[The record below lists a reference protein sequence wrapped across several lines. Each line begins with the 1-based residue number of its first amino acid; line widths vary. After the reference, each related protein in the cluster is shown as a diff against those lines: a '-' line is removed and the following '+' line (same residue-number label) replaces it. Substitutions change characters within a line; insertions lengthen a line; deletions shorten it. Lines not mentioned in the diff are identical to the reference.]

1 MKTIIIIAFIFTIA
15 LVGCSVTQP
24 GERGYYPPQQSGVY
38 YSPAPSYGY
47 DPYYDPYYSP
57 YGYGNTYPVYQER
70 TYRRPQQYPTR
81 TYRDR
86 DDRREWRQQP
96 TQTQNNTQQ
105 NNVQQPQERRLPDG
119 SRVSPNGTIT
129 LPDGRTVERRRQ

>member
-38 YSPAPSYGY
+38 YAPAPYYSY

-57 YGYGNTYPVYQER
+57 YGYGNTYPVYQGR
-70 TYRRPQQYPTR
+70 TYRREYQRPQYPVR
-81 TYRDR
+81 NYRDDSR
-86 DDRREWRQQP
+86 EDRREVRQQP
-96 TQTQNNTQQ
+96 VQNQ
-105 NNVQQPQERRLPDG
+105 NNVQPQERRLPDG

-129 LPDGRTVERRRQ
+129 LPDGRVIEKRRQ